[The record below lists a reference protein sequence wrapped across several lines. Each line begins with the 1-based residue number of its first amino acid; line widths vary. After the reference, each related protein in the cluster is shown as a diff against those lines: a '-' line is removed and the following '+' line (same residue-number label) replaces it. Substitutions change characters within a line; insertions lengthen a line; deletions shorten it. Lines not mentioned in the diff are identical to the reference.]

1 MRRLA
6 ALVVITLAVT
16 GCSQT
21 GSSPEPG
28 ISETIATAEA
38 TATPSVEPATPEPT
52 TAAPSP
58 SATATKKKQTKPG
71 TTSFCK
77 YLKQSYGAQQSV
89 EDPEQFVQLVN
100 GALAVAPGAIQEDL
114 ALYAESV
121 QKLADTVTAGPKKA
135 AAADAW
141 LSENEDA
148 IRQAEANL
156 NAYSE
161 SVCGLPFITGE
172 GS

>member
-1 MRRLA
+1 MKHL
-6 ALVVITLAVT
+6 IAVT
-16 GCSQT
+16 AVALALAGCTQTDSAPEPAISQT
-21 GSSPEPG
+21 IAASDAPSPVESP
-28 ISETIATAEA
+28 TPQAT
-38 TATPSVEPATPEPT
+38 TKSPSQEPT
-52 TAAPSP
+52 TPAPTP
-58 SATATKKKQTKPG
+58 KATKPG

-77 YLKQSYGAQQSV
+77 YLKQTAGAQQQV
-89 EDPEQFVQLVN
+89 EDPAQFVALVN

-135 AAADAW
+135 ARADQW

-148 IRQAEANL
+148 IDQAEANL

-161 SVCGLPFITGE
+161 SVCGQPFITGE
-172 GS
+172 GG